1 MCLRSGRSARL
12 DRRRRRQSGLAR
24 APRRDLRRLCLG
36 SDRARRPPDVAAA
49 LRRVQ
54 IGSDPWLCHGV
65 RLGAVRAR
73 RDLPVRRLPRRDRD
87 DGWARLYGRRLRRA
101 HDRRLARRRPRL
113 RTRPPCRARPD
124 NAVRN
129 GLPAARRGQES
140 VVSAAPVAGENAQR
154 PLASY
159 AALMGAFLGS
169 FGGLIVAVAARGG
182 LPERMSPY
190 DLALAGTA
198 GHKLS
203 RLIATDE
210 VTAPLRAP
218 FVVV

>member
-1 MCLRSGRSARL
+1 VS
-12 DRRRRRQSGLAR
+12 
-24 APRRDLRRLCLG
+24 
-36 SDRARRPPDVAAA
+36 
-49 LRRVQ
+49 
-54 IGSDPWLCHGV
+54 
-65 RLGAVRAR
+65 GAV
-73 RDLPVRRLPRRDRD
+73 
-87 DGWARLYGRRLRRA
+87 
-101 HDRRLARRRPRL
+101 
-113 RTRPPCRARPD
+113 
-124 NAVRN
+124 
-129 GLPAARRGQES
+129 
-140 VVSAAPVAGENAQR
+140 PVAGENAQR

-159 AALMGAFLGS
+159 AALMGAFLGA

-218 FVVV
+218 FVVVFETGDGEKHEEPRGDGPRRAIGQLVTCPSCVGQWTTAAFVVGIALSPRVSRLTASVFVADAISDFLHVAYRASKDRA